1 MNLGWRANTE
11 EDTTVRE
18 RVDRKHYRQRKFPQ
32 GTTLWKRAMDVDHM
46 KMFFHM
52 QHISSAST
60 EKRLWPAWQILA
72 ISRQCC
78 VLCAQRTNC
87 TVLDNTYC
95 ISHAMITGLKF
106 GISLWRSLYQC
117 IWWWPTSR
125 QQPSCS
131 SRKAEPLF
139 HVSSISFS
147 LHPALCC
154 SLKKKKTCFRRC
166 QAINIVMRA
175 VVSRPDILH
184 AHQHKSNDYYPR
196 AL

>member
-32 GTTLWKRAMDVDHM
+32 GTTPWKRAMDVDHM

-106 GISLWRSLYQC
+106 GISLWRSLCQC
-117 IWWWPTSR
+117 IWWWPR
-125 QQPSCS
+125 QQTAAVLQQQEGRAALPRLLYLFFSPSCTLLLS
-131 SRKAEPLF
+131 QE
-139 HVSSISFS
+139 
-147 LHPALCC
+147 
-154 SLKKKKTCFRRC
+154 KKNMF
-166 QAINIVMRA
+166 
-175 VVSRPDILH
+175 
-184 AHQHKSNDYYPR
+184 
-196 AL
+196 